1 VPRPDP
7 PSARLPPWSW
17 LAVWGALVGLALALR
32 PILPVDE
39 TRYLSVAWEMWLR
52 GDWLVPYLNGA
63 PYSDKPP
70 LLFWGILLG
79 WRVLGVNQW
88 WPRLLP
94 PLFGLIGA
102 LLLVRLTGRLRPG
115 PERRALPFLSG
126 LLWVTF
132 STLLLFDTLLTTCVL
147 VALAGVVEAWRGRT
161 LRGWVACGVG
171 IGLGVL
177 AKGPVVLVHVL
188 PAALLAPWWGGVHQQ
203 GSWPRWYLGLAAA
216 VGLGAAIGLA
226 WALPAAARG
235 GPDYASAILWE
246 QTAGRIAGRLAH
258 DRPWWWYLPL
268 LPLVLYP
275 WALWPP
281 LWRSPARGGRNPVP
295 AGVPARLALAWVVP
309 GLVALSSFG
318 GKQIHYLMPLLP
330 GFALL
335 AAEVCSD
342 VEPHRWDAAA
352 PAGAVALVGI
362 LLGAGAGLQH
372 ALGLPG
378 WLGEVP
384 PAWGLVLL
392 AGALVLA
399 RSRGAQGQ
407 VLALSLT
414 SPALMLVVHLAGSR
428 ALARRYDLRPVA
440 GLLEAG
446 EQAAR
451 PIAFVGHYAGQF
463 HFLGRLVRPIED
475 VPRSEVAAWKGRHPD
490 GLVVRQVGS
499 AADTAGALLARPYGE
514 GMVGVWPAVRAR

>member
-1 VPRPDP
+1 MPRPEPPVPR
-7 PSARLPPWSW
+7 LPTWSW
-17 LAVWGALVGLALALR
+17 LVLWGALVGVALALR
-32 PILPVDE
+32 PLLPVDE

-52 GDWLVPYLNGA
+52 GDWLVPHLNGA

-70 LLFWGILLG
+70 LLLWGILLG
-79 WRVLGVNQW
+79 WRALGVNQW

-94 PLFGLIGA
+94 PLFGLISA

-115 PERRALPFLSG
+115 PEPAGHALPFLSG

-147 VALAGVVEAWRGRT
+147 VALTGVVEAWRGRA
-161 LRGWVACGVG
+161 LHGWGVCGAG

-188 PAALLAPWWGGVHQQ
+188 PAALLAPWWAGGRQPA
-203 GSWPRWYLGLAAA
+203 GWRRWYLGLVAA

-246 QTAGRIAGRLAH
+246 QTAGRITGRLAH

-275 WALWPP
+275 WALWPA
-281 LWRSPARGGRNPVP
+281 LWRSLARVRRNPM
-295 AGVPARLALAWVVP
+295 GVPVGFALAWVVP
-309 GLVALSSFG
+309 GLVALSSLG

-330 GFALL
+330 GVALL
-335 AAEVCSD
+335 AADVCSD

-352 PAGAVALVGI
+352 PAGLVALAGI
-362 LLGAGAGLQH
+362 LLWAGAGLRH
-372 ALGLPG
+372 ALGLPA
-378 WLGEVP
+378 WLGEVSP
-384 PAWGLVLL
+384 TWGLILL
-392 AGALVLA
+392 AEALVLA
-399 RSRGAQGQ
+399 TSRRARGQ

-414 SPALMLVVHLAGSR
+414 GPALMLVVHLAGSKP
-428 ALARRYDLRPVA
+428 LGRRYDLRPVA
-440 GLLEAG
+440 ELLEAG
-446 EQAAR
+446 ERAGR

-463 HFLGRLVRPIED
+463 HFLGRLLRPIED
-475 VPRSEVAAWKGRHPD
+475 VPRGGVAAWAERHPD
-490 GLVVRQVGS
+490 GLVVRQVRS
-499 AADTAGALLARPYGE
+499 ADGTAGALLARPYGE
-514 GMVGVWPAVRAR
+514 GMVGVWTAVRGR